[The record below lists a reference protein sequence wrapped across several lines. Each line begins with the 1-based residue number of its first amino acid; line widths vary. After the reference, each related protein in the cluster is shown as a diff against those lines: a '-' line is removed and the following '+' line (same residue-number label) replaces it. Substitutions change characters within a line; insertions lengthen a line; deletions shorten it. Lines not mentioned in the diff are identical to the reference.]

1 MWTFV
6 KEVEISKSNSGTCS
20 TSEWEC
26 FSKGQVSTFASANF
40 SFALLFSHLL
50 VLKSI
55 ASSFCFSR
63 WEWAISK
70 KELVCTW
77 IAILQGVKAQL
88 ISFSRSQIVARAKIR
103 LVCTNKLN
111 TSTWRILRAVE
122 VFSSVAWQH
131 IWWRVGS
138 NMHVICYY
146 WEYTTVCGH
155 LLFQSSSPL
164 SFSRVK
170 IMTFC
175 QCYRNEVCY
184 ISMKSE
190 L

>member
-1 MWTFV
+1 MKCWD
-6 KEVEISKSNSGTCS
+6 SNPIGSCS
-20 TSEWEC
+20 I
-26 FSKGQVSTFASANF
+26 KYQI
-40 SFALLFSHLL
+40 ALITPLQ
-50 VLKSI
+50 
-55 ASSFCFSR
+55 
-63 WEWAISK
+63 

-103 LVCTNKLN
+103 LVCTN
-111 TSTWRILRAVE
+111 TSSVPVLGGSLEQWK
-122 VFSSVAWQH
+122 SSVAWQH

-175 QCYRNEVCY
+175 QHYRNEVSY
-184 ISMKSE
+184 ISMKIG